1 MVTRIITRRI
11 ISSTATAAKDS
22 NQDDVNQLKDNKQR
36 SDDDDDK
43 YDSKEASN
51 EGGAQKL
58 CSFKSCQNKAA
69 ADRGVFD
76 GHLVFNDD
84 TTDDGKQVDMQ
95 QRDCST
101 TATRKR
107 PLLSDDAVGRRQR
120 QKFIDLSDVPPKLPI
135 KSSRKNGSSKYVGV
149 TFYKAM
155 KKWAAKIIIDGKVR
169 FIGYYDNEETAAID
183 YARAKFKY
191 KEDHLHLPS
200 SIPKEMEE
208 RHRKAIADA
217 IKSVQQSK
225 YEGNRKS
232 NRPHQQKQKQ
242 GSLLF

>member
-1 MVTRIITRRI
+1 MVTRIVTRRI

-36 SDDDDDK
+36 SDDDDK

-95 QRDCST
+95 RDSST
-101 TATRKR
+101 TRKR

-120 QKFIDLSDVPPKLPI
+120 QKLIDLSDVPPKLPI

-200 SIPKEMEE
+200 S
-208 RHRKAIADA
+208 
-217 IKSVQQSK
+217 KSVQQSK